1 MPDCEGQQLMPDCRL
16 SKWLMPYLES
26 GENKMEGGEG
36 KRTMKAI
43 EDEGRTAAKD
53 DNGGGGGMTTMT
65 KDKDCSGRGWLQR
78 MMKDKDKG
86 DRDNEDD
93 GGR

>member
-43 EDEGRTAAKD
+43 EDEGR
-53 DNGGGGGMTTMT
+53 
-65 KDKDCSGRGWLQR
+65 RGLMQR
-78 MMKDKDKG
+78 MTMAVV
-86 DRDNEDD
+86 EE
-93 GGR
+93 